1 MIPDDSYKYHV
12 GDLIKI
18 RQVKDIPI
26 GHCIFGWNAFM
37 ADWCGQMFTIAA
49 IEKLNGDDLFI
60 FVDMSREM
68 MRWAWSRD
76 MIEPVTSADIIT
88 DSEVNELVF
97 NYM

>member
-37 ADWCGQMFTIAA
+37 ADWCGQVFTIDA
-49 IEKLNGDDLFI
+49 IEKFDGEDRFT
-60 FVDMSREM
+60 FVNMPEGM
-68 MRWAWSRD
+68 MRWSWSRD
-76 MIEPVTSADIIT
+76 MIELVASIDVIT
-88 DSEVNELVF
+88 DSEVNELIF
-97 NYM
+97 SYI